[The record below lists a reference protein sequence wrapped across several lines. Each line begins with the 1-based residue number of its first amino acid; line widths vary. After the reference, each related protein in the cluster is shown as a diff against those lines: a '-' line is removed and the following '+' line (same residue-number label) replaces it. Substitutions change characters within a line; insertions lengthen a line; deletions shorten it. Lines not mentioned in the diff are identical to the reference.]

1 MTDPTTHSQPAVDP
15 ALVARVK
22 GILLQPKSEWLK
34 IDGEFATTKS
44 LFTRYAMI
52 LAAIGPVCSL
62 LGGQLMPLMGSLI
75 FGEAS
80 IIGALVVALVSYGL
94 SLAAVFVLGILI
106 NALAPSFGSTVDQVQ
121 AMKVA
126 VYASTAAWVAAVF
139 DLIPVLSVLSLIGAI
154 YSLVLLFIGL
164 PMLMKTPEDKKVVYY
179 VVVLIAGL
187 VLYAIIGAAIRAVTL
202 SVAAS
207 TVGLAGMGAGY

>member
-62 LGGQLMPLMGSLI
+62 LGGQLMPIMGVKL
-75 FGEAS
+75 S
-80 IIGALVVALVSYGL
+80 IVGAIVVTLVSYGM
-94 SLAAVFVLGILI
+94 SLLGVFLLGLII
-106 NALAPSFGSTVDQVQ
+106 NALAPNFGGTANKVQ
-121 AMKVA
+121 AMKLA
-126 VYASTAAWVAAVF
+126 VYSWTAAWLAGVF
-139 DLIPVLSVLSLIGAI
+139 GLIPMLGILAI
-154 YSLVLLFIGL
+154 LGLYSFYLLFVGL
-164 PMLMKTPEDKKVVYY
+164 PILMKVPEDKKVGYFIVT
-179 VVVLIAGL
+179 VIAG
-187 VLYAIIGAAIRAVTL
+187 VVMYFIISAIVGAI
-202 SVAAS
+202 SMSFVAAS
-207 TVGLAGMGAGY
+207 VGMAGLAGMGAGY

>member
-1 MTDPTTHSQPAVDP
+1 MSDPTTHSQPAVDP

-22 GILLQPKSEWLK
+22 GILVQPNAEWLRV
-34 IDGEFATTKS
+34 DGEFATTKT

-52 LAAIGPVCSL
+52 LAAIGPIAGL
-62 LGGQLMPLMGSLI
+62 IGSLI
-75 FGEAS
+75 FGDAS
-80 IIGALVVALVSYGL
+80 ITGALVVALISYGL

-164 PMLMKTPEDKKVVYY
+164 PLLMKTPDDKKVVYY

-187 VLYAIIGAAIRAVTL
+187 VLYAIIGAAIRGVTL
-202 SVAAS
+202 SVAA
-207 TVGLAGMGAGY
+207 TTAGLAGMGAGY

>member
-22 GILLQPKSEWLK
+22 GILVQPNAEWLR
-34 IDGEFATTKS
+34 IDGEFATTKT

-52 LAAIGPVCSL
+52 LAAIGPVA
-62 LGGQLMPLMGSLI
+62 GFIGSLV
-75 FGEAS
+75 FGDAA
-80 IIGALVVALVSYGL
+80 IVGALIVALVSYGL

-126 VYASTAAWVAAVF
+126 VYASTAAWVAAIF
-139 DLIPVLSVLSLIGAI
+139 KLAPVLSVLSLIGAI

-164 PMLMKTPEDKKVVYY
+164 PVLMKTPDDKKVLYY

-187 VLYAIIGAAIRAVTL
+187 VLYAIIGTAITAVTV

-207 TVGLAGMGAGY
+207 TDMLGALGAGY

>member
-1 MTDPTTHSQPAVDP
+1 MTDPTTQSQPAVDP

-22 GILLQPKSEWLK
+22 GILVQPNAEWLR
-34 IDGEFATTKS
+34 IDGEFATTKT

-52 LAAIGPVCSL
+52 LTAIGPIAGL
-62 LGGQLMPLMGSLI
+62 IGSLV
-75 FGEAS
+75 FGDAA
-80 IIGALVVALVSYGL
+80 IIGALIVALVSYGL

-139 DLIPVLSVLSLIGAI
+139 ELIPVLSVLSLIGVI

-164 PMLMKTPEDKKVVYY
+164 PVLMKTPDDKKVLYY

-187 VLYAIIGAAIRAVTL
+187 VLYAIIGTAIRAVTL

-207 TVGLAGMGAGY
+207 NVGLAGMGAGY

>member
-62 LGGQLMPLMGSLI
+62 LGGQLMPIMGMKL
-75 FGEAS
+75 S
-80 IIGALVVALVSYGL
+80 IVGAIVVALVSYGM
-94 SLAAVFVLGILI
+94 SLAGVFLLGLII
-106 NALAPSFGSTVDQVQ
+106 NALAPNFGGTANKVQ
-121 AMKVA
+121 AMKLA
-126 VYASTAAWVAAVF
+126 VYSWTAAWLAGVF
-139 DLIPVLSVLSLIGAI
+139 GLIPMLGILAI
-154 YSLVLLFIGL
+154 LGLYSFYLLFVGL
-164 PMLMKTPEDKKVVYY
+164 PILMKVPEDKKVGYFIVT
-179 VVVLIAGL
+179 VIAG
-187 VLYAIIGAAIRAVTL
+187 VVMYFIISAIVGAI
-202 SVAAS
+202 SMSFVAAS
-207 TVGLAGMGAGY
+207 VGMAGLAGMGAGY

>member
-62 LGGQLMPLMGSLI
+62 LGGQLMPIMGVKL
-75 FGEAS
+75 S
-80 IIGALVVALVSYGL
+80 IVGAIVVALVSYGM
-94 SLAAVFVLGILI
+94 SLLGVFLLGLII
-106 NALAPSFGSTVDQVQ
+106 NALAPNFGGTANKVQ
-121 AMKVA
+121 AMKLA
-126 VYASTAAWVAAVF
+126 VYSWTAAWLAGVF
-139 DLIPVLSVLSLIGAI
+139 GLIPMLGILAI
-154 YSLVLLFIGL
+154 LGLYSFYLLFVGL
-164 PMLMKTPEDKKVVYY
+164 PILMKVPEDKKVGYFIVT
-179 VVVLIAGL
+179 VIAG
-187 VLYAIIGAAIRAVTL
+187 VVMYFIISAIVGAI
-202 SVAAS
+202 SMSFVAAS
-207 TVGLAGMGAGY
+207 VGMASLAGMGAGY

>member
-62 LGGQLMPLMGSLI
+62 LGGQLMPIMGMKL
-75 FGEAS
+75 S
-80 IIGALVVALVSYGL
+80 IVGAIVVALVSYGM
-94 SLAAVFVLGILI
+94 SLLGVFLLGLII
-106 NALAPSFGSTVDQVQ
+106 NALAPNFGGTANKVQ
-121 AMKVA
+121 AMKLA
-126 VYASTAAWVAAVF
+126 VYSWTGAWLAGVF
-139 DLIPVLSVLSLIGAI
+139 GLIPMLGILAI
-154 YSLVLLFIGL
+154 LGLYSFYLLFVGL
-164 PMLMKTPEDKKVVYY
+164 PILMKVPEDKKVGYFIVT
-179 VVVLIAGL
+179 VIAG
-187 VLYAIIGAAIRAVTL
+187 VVMYFIISAIVGAI
-202 SVAAS
+202 SMSFVAAS
-207 TVGLAGMGAGY
+207 VGMAGLAGMGAGY

>member
-62 LGGQLMPLMGSLI
+62 LGGQLMPIMGMKL
-75 FGEAS
+75 S
-80 IIGALVVALVSYGL
+80 IVGAIVVALVSYGM
-94 SLAAVFVLGILI
+94 SLLGVFLLGLII
-106 NALAPSFGSTVDQVQ
+106 NALAPNFGGTANKVQ
-121 AMKVA
+121 AMKLA
-126 VYASTAAWVAAVF
+126 VYSWTAAWLAGVF
-139 DLIPVLSVLSLIGAI
+139 GLIPMLGILAI
-154 YSLVLLFIGL
+154 LGLYSFYLLFVGL
-164 PMLMKTPEDKKVVYY
+164 PILMKVPEDKKVGYFIVT
-179 VVVLIAGL
+179 VIAG
-187 VLYAIIGAAIRAVTL
+187 VVMYFIISAIVGAI
-202 SVAAS
+202 SMSFVAAS
-207 TVGLAGMGAGY
+207 VGMAGLAGMGAGY

>member
-62 LGGQLMPLMGSLI
+62 LGGQLMPIMGVKL
-75 FGEAS
+75 S
-80 IIGALVVALVSYGL
+80 IVGAIVVALVSYGM
-94 SLAAVFVLGILI
+94 SLLGVFLLGLII
-106 NALAPSFGSTVDQVQ
+106 NALAPNFGGTANKVQ
-121 AMKVA
+121 AMKLA
-126 VYASTAAWVAAVF
+126 VYSWTAAWLAGVF
-139 DLIPVLSVLSLIGAI
+139 GLIPMLGILAI
-154 YSLVLLFIGL
+154 LGLYSFYLLFVGL
-164 PMLMKTPEDKKVVYY
+164 PILMKVPEDKKVGYFIVT
-179 VVVLIAGL
+179 VIAG
-187 VLYAIIGAAIRAVTL
+187 VVMYFIISAIVGAI
-202 SVAAS
+202 SMSFVAAS
-207 TVGLAGMGAGY
+207 VGMAGLAGMGPGY

>member
-62 LGGQLMPLMGSLI
+62 LGGQLMPIMGMKL
-75 FGEAS
+75 S
-80 IIGALVVALVSYGL
+80 IVGAIVVALVSYGM
-94 SLAAVFVLGILI
+94 SLLGVFLLGLII
-106 NALAPSFGSTVDQVQ
+106 NALAPNFGGTANKVQ
-121 AMKVA
+121 AMKLA
-126 VYASTAAWVAAVF
+126 VYSWTAAWLAGVF
-139 DLIPVLSVLSLIGAI
+139 GLIPMLGILAI
-154 YSLVLLFIGL
+154 VGLYSFYLLFVGL
-164 PMLMKTPEDKKVVYY
+164 PILMKVPEDKKVGYFIVT
-179 VVVLIAGL
+179 VIAG
-187 VLYAIIGAAIRAVTL
+187 VVMYFIISAIVGAI
-202 SVAAS
+202 SMSFVAAS
-207 TVGLAGMGAGY
+207 VGMAGLAGMGAGY

>member
-62 LGGQLMPLMGSLI
+62 LGGQLMPIMGVKL
-75 FGEAS
+75 S
-80 IIGALVVALVSYGL
+80 IVGAIVVALVSYGM
-94 SLAAVFVLGILI
+94 SLLGVFLLGLII
-106 NALAPSFGSTVDQVQ
+106 NALAPNFGGTANKVQ
-121 AMKVA
+121 AMKLA
-126 VYASTAAWVAAVF
+126 VYSWTAAWLAGVF
-139 DLIPVLSVLSLIGAI
+139 GLIPMLGILAI
-154 YSLVLLFIGL
+154 LGLYSFYLLFVGL
-164 PMLMKTPEDKKVVYY
+164 PILMKVPEDKKVGYFIVT
-179 VVVLIAGL
+179 VIAG
-187 VLYAIIGAAIRAVTL
+187 VVMYFIISAIVGAI
-202 SVAAS
+202 SMSFVAAS
-207 TVGLAGMGAGY
+207 VGMAGLAGMGTGY

>member
-62 LGGQLMPLMGSLI
+62 LGGQLMPIMGMKL
-75 FGEAS
+75 S
-80 IIGALVVALVSYGL
+80 IVGAIVVALVSYGM
-94 SLAAVFVLGILI
+94 SLLGVFLLGLI
-106 NALAPSFGSTVDQVQ
+106 IDALAPNFGGTANKVQ
-121 AMKVA
+121 AMKLA
-126 VYASTAAWVAAVF
+126 VYSWTAAWLAGF
-139 DLIPVLSVLSLIGAI
+139 FGLIPMLGILAI
-154 YSLVLLFIGL
+154 LGLYSFYLLFVGL
-164 PMLMKTPEDKKVVYY
+164 PILMKVPEDKKVGYFIVT
-179 VVVLIAGL
+179 VIAG
-187 VLYAIIGAAIRAVTL
+187 VVMYFIISAIVGAI
-202 SVAAS
+202 SMSFVAAS
-207 TVGLAGMGAGY
+207 VGMAGLAGMGAGY

>member
-62 LGGQLMPLMGSLI
+62 LGGQLMPIMGVKL
-75 FGEAS
+75 S
-80 IIGALVVALVSYGL
+80 IVGAIVVALVSYGM
-94 SLAAVFVLGILI
+94 SLLGVFLLGLII
-106 NALAPSFGSTVDQVQ
+106 NALAPNFGGTANKVQ
-121 AMKVA
+121 AMKLA
-126 VYASTAAWVAAVF
+126 VYSWTAAWLAGVF
-139 DLIPVLSVLSLIGAI
+139 GLIPMLGILAI
-154 YSLVLLFIGL
+154 LGLYSFYLLFVGL
-164 PMLMKTPEDKKVVYY
+164 PILMKVPEDKKVGYFIVT
-179 VVVLIAGL
+179 VIAG
-187 VLYAIIGAAIRAVTL
+187 VVMYFIISAIVGAI
-202 SVAAS
+202 SMSFVAAS
-207 TVGLAGMGAGY
+207 VGMAGLAGMGAGY

>member
-62 LGGQLMPLMGSLI
+62 LGGQLMPIMGMKL
-75 FGEAS
+75 S
-80 IIGALVVALVSYGL
+80 IVGAIVVALVSYGM
-94 SLAAVFVLGILI
+94 SLLGVFLLGLII
-106 NALAPSFGSTVDQVQ
+106 NALAPNFGGTANKVQ
-121 AMKVA
+121 AMKLA
-126 VYASTAAWVAAVF
+126 VYSWTPAWLAGVF
-139 DLIPVLSVLSLIGAI
+139 GLIPMLGILAI
-154 YSLVLLFIGL
+154 VGLYSFYLLFVGL
-164 PMLMKTPEDKKVVYY
+164 PILMKVPEDKKVGYFIVT
-179 VVVLIAGL
+179 VIAG
-187 VLYAIIGAAIRAVTL
+187 VVMYFIISAIVGAI
-202 SVAAS
+202 SMSFVAAS
-207 TVGLAGMGAGY
+207 VGMAGLAGMGAGY

>member
-62 LGGQLMPLMGSLI
+62 LGGQLMPIMGVKL
-75 FGEAS
+75 S
-80 IIGALVVALVSYGL
+80 IVGAIVVALVSYGM
-94 SLAAVFVLGILI
+94 SLLGVFLLGLII
-106 NALAPSFGSTVDQVQ
+106 NALAPNFGGTANKVQ
-121 AMKVA
+121 AMKLA
-126 VYASTAAWVAAVF
+126 VYSWTAAWLAGVF
-139 DLIPVLSVLSLIGAI
+139 GLIPMLGVLAI
-154 YSLVLLFIGL
+154 LGLYSFYLLYLGL
-164 PMLMKTPEDKKVVYY
+164 PMLMKVPADKAVGYFIVT
-179 VVVLIAGL
+179 VILGL
-187 VLYAIIGAAIRAVTL
+187 VMTFIINAIVGMIGASFLVA
-202 SVAAS
+202 SVGMA
-207 TVGLAGMGAGY
+207 GLAGMGTGY

>member
-62 LGGQLMPLMGSLI
+62 LGGQLMPIMGVKL
-75 FGEAS
+75 S
-80 IIGALVVALVSYGL
+80 IVGAIVVALVSYGM
-94 SLAAVFVLGILI
+94 SLLGVFLLGLII
-106 NALAPSFGSTVDQVQ
+106 NALAPNFGGTANKVQ
-121 AMKVA
+121 AMKLA
-126 VYASTAAWVAAVF
+126 VYSWTAAWLAGVF
-139 DLIPVLSVLSLIGAI
+139 GLIPMLGILAI
-154 YSLVLLFIGL
+154 LGLYSFYLLFVGL
-164 PMLMKTPEDKKVVYY
+164 PILMKVPEDKKVGYFIVT
-179 VVVLIAGL
+179 VIAGI
-187 VLYAIIGAAIRAVTL
+187 VMYVIISMIV
-202 SVAAS
+202 SVISAS
-207 TVGLAGMGAGY
+207 FVVASVGMAGLAGMGAGY

>member
-62 LGGQLMPLMGSLI
+62 LGGQLMPIMGVKL
-75 FGEAS
+75 S
-80 IIGALVVALVSYGL
+80 IVGAIVVALVSYGM
-94 SLAAVFVLGILI
+94 SLLGVFLLGLII
-106 NALAPSFGSTVDQVQ
+106 NALAPNFGGTANKVQ
-121 AMKVA
+121 AMKLA
-126 VYASTAAWVAAVF
+126 VYSWTAAWLAGVF
-139 DLIPVLSVLSLIGAI
+139 GLIPMLGILAI
-154 YSLVLLFIGL
+154 LGLYSCYLLFVGL
-164 PMLMKTPEDKKVVYY
+164 PILMKVPEDKKVGYFIVT
-179 VVVLIAGL
+179 VIAG
-187 VLYAIIGAAIRAVTL
+187 VVMYFIISAIVGAI
-202 SVAAS
+202 SMSFVAAS
-207 TVGLAGMGAGY
+207 VGMAGLAGMGAGY